1 MKIDHL
7 ELVRSG
13 EYREVIAD
21 RLAALPR
28 GAVTMTTVLHEKDD
42 SCCRREPW
50 GVSLARLLQIAAE
63 RRSLKTLLVT
73 LPSGPDGQP

>member
-1 MKIDHL
+1 MKIDHP
-7 ELVRSG
+7 ELVRSS
-13 EYREVIAD
+13 EYAEVIAD

-42 SCCRREPW
+42 SCCRREVW

-63 RRSLKTLLVT
+63 RRSLKSVLVA
-73 LPSGPDGQP
+73 LDSPAGPKP

>member
-7 ELVRSG
+7 EVVRSG
-13 EYREVIAD
+13 EYVEVIAD

-28 GAVTMTTVLHEKDD
+28 GRASALTVIHERDD

-50 GVSLARLLQIAAE
+50 PASLDRLLEAVYR
-63 RRSLKTLLVT
+63 RRSVKTLLVA
-73 LPSGPDGQP
+73 LESGKGGAA